1 MEKVKHK
8 VNPINF
14 GPLKSQCRVKLR
26 PGKLNITSEDQCHHI
41 LSMLRPVLAYK
52 TSGGGT
58 QLGQIEARPFVWVTV
73 TTLIC
78 MQAYRPLGSTGLTL
92 SHTLIYVLI
101 SPYVLFSSSP
111 PLPFLSPHFSFFFL
125 LSSISF
131 SSFSPCLVSPIQK
144 KNLSFNPALF
154 IYIFF

>member
-1 MEKVKHK
+1 MQSNQGERPKINSSVEKVKHK

-41 LSMLRPVLAYK
+41 LSRLRPALTYK

-101 SPYVLFSSSP
+101 SPYVLFSSFLAPVFP
-111 PLPFLSPHFSFFFL
+111 PPTSFFITSLSSETPFFFFL
-125 LSSISF
+125 T
-131 SSFSPCLVSPIQK
+131 V
-144 KNLSFNPALF
+144 FN
-154 IYIFF
+154 

>member
-1 MEKVKHK
+1 MQSNQGERPKINSSVEKVKHK

-111 PLPFLSPHFSFFFL
+111 PLPFLSPHFSLLKHPPFFFYCL
-125 LSSISF
+125 Q
-131 SSFSPCLVSPIQK
+131 LVS
-144 KNLSFNPALF
+144 LLFHPA
-154 IYIFF
+154 